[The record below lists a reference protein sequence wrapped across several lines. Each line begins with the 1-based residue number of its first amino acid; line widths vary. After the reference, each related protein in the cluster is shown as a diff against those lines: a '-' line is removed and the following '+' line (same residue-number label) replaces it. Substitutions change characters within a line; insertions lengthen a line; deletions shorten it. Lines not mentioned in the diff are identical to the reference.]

1 MWKPKCRN
9 MGVQAGDNFL
19 YTLLCADDQEVVA
32 SDSGDF

>member
-1 MWKPKCRN
+1 
-9 MGVQAGDNFL
+9 MGLQAGDNFL